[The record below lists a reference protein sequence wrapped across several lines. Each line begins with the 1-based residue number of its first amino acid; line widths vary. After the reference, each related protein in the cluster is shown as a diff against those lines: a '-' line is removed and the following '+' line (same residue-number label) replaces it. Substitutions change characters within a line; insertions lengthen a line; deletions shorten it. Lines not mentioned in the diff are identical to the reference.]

1 MPNRVDFPDNT
12 QSLHNLGSYI
22 MQYEAL
28 QNAFT
33 TALVNRIGRVIA
45 TSKLW
50 SNPWSRFKQGKL
62 EYGEVVE
69 EIFVNIAKVQS
80 YDPQAAE
87 TAVFKRNIPDVR
99 AAFHTMNYQKVYP
112 VTISVAQLRQA
123 FTSYGEM
130 FSLISYIVDSLYN
143 AMELDEYLVMKYAVC
158 REIINGGIYPVTVS
172 AITGNNADPENAI
185 INFRDY
191 TNKLTYFKTLYNR
204 ARVRTHTPIENQVII
219 MDTTVEAILGVK
231 VLANA
236 FNISEVEYLGQ
247 RIGIDSF
254 TFDADDTAR
263 LAELFA
269 NDSNYTPFTTAQNNL
284 LSSIVGLKLDE
295 KWFMDFDNLTQ
306 MTDNYNGLG
315 LYWNYFLHAWKTVS
329 CSPFANAVVFTT
341 STSSITGVTVTPATA
356 NLTRGASLQMSAAV
370 AGTGVYPKSVV
381 WSIAPGANTTSLA
394 SDTMISPDD
403 GVLTVSPNETV
414 GAKITVT
421 ATAVDGTTTG
431 TATITVV

>member
-12 QSLHNLGSYI
+12 QSLHAIGNYI

-28 QNAFT
+28 QNAFSN
-33 TALVNRIGRVIA
+33 ALVNRIGRVIA

-50 SNPWSRFKQGKL
+50 SNPWARFKQGKL

-69 EIFVNIAKVQS
+69 EIFVNIADVQS
-80 YDPQAAE
+80 YDPQLAE
-87 TAVFKRNIPDVR
+87 SKVFKRNIPDVR
-99 AAFHTMNYQKVYP
+99 AAFHVMNYQKVYP

-143 AMELDEYLVMKYAVC
+143 AMELDEYLVMKYVVC
-158 REIINGGIYPVTVS
+158 REIINGGIYPVVVS
-172 AITGNNADPENAI
+172 PVTGSNADPENAI

-204 ARVRTHTPIENQVII
+204 ARVRTHTPVENQVII
-219 MDTTVEAILGVK
+219 MDTTVEATLGVK

-236 FNISEVEYLGQ
+236 FNISEVQYLGQ
-247 RIGIDSF
+247 RVGIDSF

-263 LAELFA
+263 LALLFENDA
-269 NDSNYTPFTTAQNNL
+269 NYVPFTTAQNNVL
-284 LSSIVGLKLDE
+284 ASIVGLKLDE
-295 KWFMDFDNLTQ
+295 KWFMDFDNFTQ

-315 LYWNYFLHAWKTVS
+315 LYWNYFLHAWKTISV
-329 CSPFANAVVFTT
+329 SPFANAIVFTT
-341 STSSITGVTVTPATA
+341 SASTISGVTVTPATA
-356 NLTRGASLQMSAAV
+356 TLARGASLQMNANV
-370 AGTGVYPKSVV
+370 AGTGIFSKSVV
-381 WSIAPGANTTSLA
+381 WTIAPGADTEELA
-394 SDTMISPDD
+394 SDTQISPDD
-403 GVLTVSPNETV
+403 GVLTISPNETV

-421 ATAVDGTTTG
+421 ATAVDGTHTG
-431 TATITVV
+431 TATITVS